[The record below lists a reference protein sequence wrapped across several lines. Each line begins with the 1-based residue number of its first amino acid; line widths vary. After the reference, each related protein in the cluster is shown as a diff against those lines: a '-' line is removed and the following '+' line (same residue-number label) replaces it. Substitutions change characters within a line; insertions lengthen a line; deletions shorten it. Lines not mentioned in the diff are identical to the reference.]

1 MILSVRRTRKK
12 IRVSDGIWTHHLPWS
27 SRMLQPLS
35 YWKLYGEQ
43 GPICGSRLEPHHAAT
58 QPSKGIRVL
67 SQKNMT
73 GDIVVCKNWQLLG
86 KKQDLGTFYPM
97 GFFTKFPTSTPVL
110 FIWESPRGADI
121 LRYQVTDR
129 LISPWVFWLK
139 TNWRLIS
146 GRSEP
151 KGYYLFQP
159 VKVCT
164 GQ

>member
-1 MILSVRRTRKK
+1 MGFEPTTFRDLVGCS
-12 IRVSDGIWTHHLPWS
+12 SHWTTGNS
-27 SRMLQPLS
+27 MV
-35 YWKLYGEQ
+35 
-43 GPICGSRLEPHHAAT
+43 
-58 QPSKGIRVL
+58 SKGQFVGLDWNRITRLHSQVRVLVSSLL

-73 GDIVVCKNWQLLG
+73 GYNVVCKNWQLSG

-146 GRSEP
+146 GRSVP
-151 KGYYLFQP
+151 KGYYLFKP

-164 GQ
+164 RQ